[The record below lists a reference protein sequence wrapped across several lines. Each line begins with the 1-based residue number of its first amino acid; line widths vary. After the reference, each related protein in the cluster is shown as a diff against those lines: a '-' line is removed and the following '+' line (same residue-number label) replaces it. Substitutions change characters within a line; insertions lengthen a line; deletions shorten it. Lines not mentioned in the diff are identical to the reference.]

1 MEILRV
7 QNLCKTYGKGEAKVD
22 ALKNVSFSLE
32 KGEFAAVVGESGS
45 GKSTLLNCIGALD
58 LPTSGTILMDGQNL
72 FSMKEEERTIFRRRN
87 IGFIFQ
93 SFQLVSEL
101 NVEQNIMFP
110 LLLDYRKPD
119 SAAVKEILELLGL
132 TERRRHLP
140 NQLSGGQQQRVA
152 IGRALITKPKLILAD
167 EPTGNLDSK
176 NSQDVMDLLTQA
188 SRRYQQTILMIT
200 HNKNLTASVD
210 RVFRV
215 TDGVLTDLGG
225 VCRHYDDRKQPEQQ
239 CCPADRVF
247 RIDALYRGNTQTGY
261 AFSAERSSQLVPLC
275 NSCGRFKRYGRNMD
289 LMLDPPA
296 P

>member
-1 MEILRV
+1 MVSLEILKV
-7 QNLCKTYGKGEAKVD
+7 QNLCKTYGKGEAKVV
-22 ALKNVSFSLE
+22 ALKNVSFSLN

-58 LPTSGTILMDGQNL
+58 TPTSGNILMDGHNL

-119 SAAVKEILELLGL
+119 PASIKEILELLGL
-132 TERRRHLP
+132 TERRHHLP
-140 NQLSGGQQQRVA
+140 SQLSGGQQQRVA

-176 NSQDVMDLLTQA
+176 NSQDVIDLLTKA
-188 SRRYQQTILMIT
+188 SRQYQQTILMIT

-215 TDGVLTDLGG
+215 SDGVLTDLGG
-225 VCRHYDDRKQPEQQ
+225 T
-239 CCPADRVF
+239 ADE
-247 RIDALYRGNTQTGY
+247 AL
-261 AFSAERSSQLVPLC
+261 S
-275 NSCGRFKRYGRNMD
+275 
-289 LMLDPPA
+289 
-296 P
+296 